1 MRIGVTGIFASG
13 KGTVCEMFRELG
25 AGVVDTDIVA
35 REIMEPGSA
44 GLEKVVEEFGDSF
57 INSDGSLDR
66 RGFANHV
73 FTSSEKVKRLNE
85 ITHPVILEIVM
96 ERSEGKGI
104 FMINTPLLFESGFD
118 KYMEKNIVVTAGS
131 DQVLVRGSKRDNIS
145 TEEIKERLK
154 HQIPLNEKVKL
165 ADYVIDNSGSI
176 ENTKRQVADIWN
188 ILIRNP
194 RDRE

>member
-44 GLEKVVEEFGDSF
+44 GLKKVVEEFGDSF
-57 INSDGSLDR
+57 ILSDGTLDR

-73 FTSSEKVKRLNE
+73 FTSAEKVRRLNE
-85 ITHPVILEIVM
+85 ITHPVILGIVM
-96 ERSEGKGI
+96 ERSSGEGI
-104 FMINTPLLFESGFD
+104 FMVNTPLLFESGFD
-118 KYMEKNIVVTAGS
+118 KYMEKNIVVTAGN
-131 DQVLVRGSKRDNIS
+131 DQVLDRGSKRDNIS
-145 TEEIKERLK
+145 PEEIKERLK

-165 ADYVIDNSGSI
+165 ADYVIDNSGNI
-176 ENTKRQVADIWN
+176 DNTKRQVADIWK
-188 ILIRNP
+188 ILTRN
-194 RDRE
+194 RRV